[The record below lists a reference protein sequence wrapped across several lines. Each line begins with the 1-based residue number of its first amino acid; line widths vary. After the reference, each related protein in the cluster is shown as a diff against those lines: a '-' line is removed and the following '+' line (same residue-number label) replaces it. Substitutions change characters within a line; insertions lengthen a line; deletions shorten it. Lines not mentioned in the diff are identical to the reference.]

1 MNIGIITIHK
11 INNYGSV
18 FQAYALQQAC
28 ELFGHHVEI
37 IDYRFPNSYQ
47 SNVGVKS
54 APVKITFKDKLIKL
68 FYAFALL
75 KQHKGIAS
83 FVKSFQHLSRREYVS
98 PEDLENN
105 APIYDVYLTGSDQL
119 WNPNYCCGDP
129 SFFLKFVSSGKCK
142 VAYAASF
149 GVASI
154 SKEFVSKFKE
164 YLMEYESI
172 GVREN
177 TGVKLIE
184 QLTGRKDARVVL
196 DPTLLLD
203 KHSWNKIAVQSR
215 IIKEKY
221 ILCYFLNY
229 SFDSFP
235 YVDELASHIQ
245 KITGY
250 KLVKVARPPRNFYE
264 SNTYHC
270 VGASPEEFLAL
281 MRDAEFVIT
290 TSFHGTAFAVNF
302 EIPFSSV
309 VADKT
314 SGDSRQISLLD
325 NVGLSKRI
333 IEMGDNFPNLD
344 YLKCDFTESSKK
356 MEELRNQSINFLKT
370 SIENGI

>member
-1 MNIGIITIHK
+1 
-11 INNYGSV
+11 
-18 FQAYALQQAC
+18 
-28 ELFGHHVEI
+28 
-37 IDYRFPNSYQ
+37 
-47 SNVGVKS
+47 
-54 APVKITFKDKLIKL
+54 
-68 FYAFALL
+68 
-75 KQHKGIAS
+75 
-83 FVKSFQHLSRREYVS
+83 
-98 PEDLENN
+98 
-105 APIYDVYLTGSDQL
+105 
-119 WNPNYCCGDP
+119 
-129 SFFLKFVSSGKCK
+129 
-142 VAYAASF
+142 
-149 GVASI
+149 
-154 SKEFVSKFKE
+154 
-164 YLMEYESI
+164 MEYESI

-302 EIPFSSV
+302 DIFFS
-309 VADKT
+309 
-314 SGDSRQISLLD
+314 G
-325 NVGLSKRI
+325 
-333 IEMGDNFPNLD
+333 
-344 YLKCDFTESSKK
+344 C
-356 MEELRNQSINFLKT
+356 
-370 SIENGI
+370 